1 MDAEEV
7 VRLANENASGPVR
20 LGGNSSVTRARW
32 HGREIAIKQ
41 FGHHDDSPER
51 AGREWDSL
59 TFLWAETAGIA
70 AEPIGVS
77 KEHGILVEAWIA
89 GRHPS
94 PPASIPSMLDLL
106 SQLHDLASM
115 TTYSRNHC
123 ATDAINEPLDLV
135 DQVRARLTK
144 LSLDSKLSSV
154 VRRIEIYLSSKTRTS
169 KESAPCCPTLS
180 PSDFGP
186 HNILL
191 ARGVPSLIDLE
202 FFGWDD
208 AHKLVADTLLHPLV
222 NWSAISQAEFIA
234 GVQRLYDLDPRR
246 LEEVLELCRLKWSTI
261 ILKRASRLF
270 AEGDNRGGR
279 HSLAKA
285 EAYVVDAL
293 EFGGQL
299 PA

>member
-51 AGREWDSL
+51 AGREWDAL

-70 AEPIGVS
+70 PEPIGIS
-77 KEHGILVEAWIA
+77 KERGILVEAWIA
-89 GRHPS
+89 GSHPT

-115 TTYSRNHC
+115 TTYSRNHR
-123 ATDAINEPLDLV
+123 ATDAIDEPLDLV
-135 DQVRARLTK
+135 DQVKARLAT

-154 VRRIEIYLSSKTRTS
+154 VHRIEIYLSSKKRFS
-169 KESAPCCPTLS
+169 KGSTLCCPTLS

-186 HNILL
+186 HNILI
-191 ARGVPSLIDLE
+191 ARGVPTLIDLE

-208 AHKLVADTLLHPLV
+208 AHKLVADTLLHPLL
-222 NWSAISQAEFIA
+222 NWSDISQAEFIA
-234 GVQRLYDLDPRR
+234 GVQRFYNLNPQHLA
-246 LEEVLELCRLKWSTI
+246 EVLELCRLKWSAI

-270 AEGDNRGGR
+270 AEGDTRGGR
-279 HSLAKA
+279 RALTQA
-285 EAYVVDAL
+285 EAYVDDAI
-293 EFGGQL
+293 EFGGQI